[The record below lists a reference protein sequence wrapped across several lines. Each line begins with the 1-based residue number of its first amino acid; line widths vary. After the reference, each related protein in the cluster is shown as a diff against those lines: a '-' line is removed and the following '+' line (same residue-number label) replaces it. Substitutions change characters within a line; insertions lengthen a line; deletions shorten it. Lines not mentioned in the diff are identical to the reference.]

1 MSKFF
6 MENKQE
12 VIKQFQTHEKDCGS
26 TEVQVAIITE
36 RVKSLTEHLKRN
48 SKDFAAR
55 RGLLLLVGQRSS
67 LLKYLKS
74 KNMEK
79 YRTLIERLGIR
90 K

>member
-1 MSKFF
+1 

-12 VIKQFQTHEKDCGS
+12 VIKQFQAHEKDCGS

>member
-1 MSKFF
+1 MSKFI

-12 VIKQFQTHEKDCGS
+12 IIKQFQTHEKDCGS
-26 TEVQVAIITE
+26 TEVQIAVITE
-36 RVKSLTEHLKRN
+36 RIKTLTEHMKKY

-67 LLKYLKS
+67 LLKYLKRRDLA
-74 KNMEK
+74 K
-79 YRTLIERLGIR
+79 YRALIEKLGIR